1 MKKISILAAITA
13 LTFSS
18 LSFATPVNINA
29 ATAAEISEAL
39 NGIGMVKAQ
48 AIVDF
53 RTSNGLFSS
62 ADQIT
67 MVNGIGES
75 TYENNKADILLK

>member
-1 MKKISILAAITA
+1 MKGTTILAAIA
-13 LTFSS
+13 AFAFSS
-18 LSFATPVNINA
+18 LTFASPVNINT
-29 ATAAEISEAL
+29 ATASEISDSL

-53 RTSNGLFSS
+53 RTTNGLFSS

-67 MVNGIGES
+67 MVNGIGDS

>member
-1 MKKISILAAITA
+1 MKGIKTLAAIAA

-18 LSFATPVNINA
+18 ITFASPVNIN
-29 ATAAEISEAL
+29 TASTSEISEAL

-53 RTSNGLFSS
+53 RTTNGLFSS

-67 MVNGIGES
+67 MVNGIGDS
-75 TYENNKADILLK
+75 TYEKVKQDVLLK

>member
-1 MKKISILAAITA
+1 MKNMTILAALA
-13 LTFSS
+13 AFAFSS
-18 LSFATPVNINA
+18 LTFASPVNINT
-29 ATAAEISEAL
+29 ATASEISEAL

-53 RTSNGLFSS
+53 RTTNGLFSS

-67 MVNGIGES
+67 MVSGIGDS
-75 TYENNKADILLK
+75 TYEKIKADILLK

>member
-1 MKKISILAAITA
+1 MKTLLTLAAIAAFTISSI
-13 LTFSS
+13 TFAS
-18 LSFATPVNINA
+18 PVNINT
-29 ATAAEISEAL
+29 ATASEISESL

-53 RTSNGLFSS
+53 RTTNGLFSS

-67 MVNGIGES
+67 MVSGIGDS
-75 TYENNKADILLK
+75 TYEKIKADILLK